1 MVTRIRKCNRQGEL
15 SFGSVNFERL
25 FKMLRYPQTQMLLME
40 FEMFIA
46 GRNVPPRNEPVLQD
60 CRQHILKLLVELKK
74 HFIC

>member
-1 MVTRIRKCNRQGEL
+1 
-15 SFGSVNFERL
+15 
-25 FKMLRYPQTQMLLME
+25 MLRYPQTQMLLME

-60 CRQHILKLLVELKK
+60 CQQHILKLLVELKK